1 MVQRSRKVVSIRPSP
16 VLGELIH
23 HAVRAAIEQAVDE
36 ELEHALGVAAYQRAV
51 SRLGYRNGSRERTLT
66 GHTGPLPI
74 TVPRARMFEP
84 RGESEWQSRIL
95 PRYQRRI
102 PEVNEAIAAAYLS
115 GSNTRKLRLA
125 LRPLLKHAPLS
136 KSSVSRVVGT
146 LKSAL
151 DEWRKRPLAELEVVY
166 LYLDAFAMRVR
177 SAGKVTSVPVLAAVA
192 VLADGT
198 KQLVSLEMCGS
209 ESRAAWRGFLDD
221 LVERGLRAPVLCI
234 VDGCAGLRGAL
245 EEVWPKAAVQRCV
258 VHKLRNILR
267 KAPKHALEEIA
278 DDFHAIVY
286 AKNEKEAR
294 AAYKAFED
302 KWERSCPGVVA
313 SLREGGEE
321 LLTYFRFPRS
331 QWKTIRT
338 TNVIERL
345 NGEFRRRVKT
355 QGSLPSE
362 DAALILLFSLIASG
376 QIRLR
381 KLDGFEK
388 IAAVLT
394 AKMREAVAA

>member
-1 MVQRSRKVVSIRPSP
+1 MSKRSSNVVPLRRQP
-16 VLGELIH
+16 VLGEFIH
-23 HAVRAAIEQAVDE
+23 QAVRAAIEQAVDE
-36 ELEHALGVAAYQRAV
+36 ELEHALGAESYARVL
-51 SRLGYRNGSRERTLT
+51 SRVGYRNGTRERTLT
-66 GHTGPLPI
+66 GPTGPLPI
-74 TVPRARMFEP
+74 TVPRGRIFEE
-84 RGESEWQSRIL
+84 RGSREWQSRLL
-95 PRYQRRI
+95 PRYQRRL

-115 GSNTRKLRLA
+115 GANTRKLKLA

-136 KSSVSRVVGT
+136 KSSVSRVVQT
-146 LKSAL
+146 LKGAL
-151 DEWRKRPLAELEVVY
+151 DEWRKRSLAELEVVY
-166 LYLDAFAMRVR
+166 LYLDAFPMRVR
-177 SAGKVTSVPVLAAVA
+177 VAGKVVGVPVLAAVA

-209 ESRAAWRGFLDD
+209 ESHAAWRGFLDD
-221 LVERGLRAPVLCI
+221 LVERGLRAPVLCV
-234 VDGCAGLRGAL
+234 VDGCAGLRRAL
-245 EEVWPKAAVQRCV
+245 GEVWAKTAVQRCV

-267 KAPKHALEEIA
+267 KAPKHALEEMT
-278 DDFHAIVY
+278 DDFHQISY

-294 AAYKAFED
+294 VAYAAFEK
-302 KWERSCPGVVA
+302 KWERSCPGAVE

-321 LLTYFRFPRS
+321 LLTYFRFPKS

-355 QGSLPSE
+355 QGSLPTE
-362 DAALILLFSLIASG
+362 DAALVLLFSLVASG
-376 QIRLR
+376 QIKLR

-394 AKMREAVAA
+394 EKMRQAA